1 MTLAEL
7 QKLKKILIKSF
18 ILETIR
24 DIHKIEK
31 KKKNSISISVFRDEI
46 KKNTQS
52 VYQKNILKKN
62 ILIYY

>member
-7 QKLKKILIKSF
+7 EKLKKILIKSL

-31 KKKNSISISVFRDEI
+31 KKKNSISISVFGDEI

>member
-7 QKLKKILIKSF
+7 QKLKKILIKSLF
-18 ILETIR
+18 LKTIR

-31 KKKNSISISVFRDEI
+31 KKNSISISVFGDQI

>member
-7 QKLKKILIKSF
+7 QKLKKILIKSL

-31 KKKNSISISVFRDEI
+31 KKKEFH
-46 KKNTQS
+46 QH
-52 VYQKNILKKN
+52 
-62 ILIYY
+62 